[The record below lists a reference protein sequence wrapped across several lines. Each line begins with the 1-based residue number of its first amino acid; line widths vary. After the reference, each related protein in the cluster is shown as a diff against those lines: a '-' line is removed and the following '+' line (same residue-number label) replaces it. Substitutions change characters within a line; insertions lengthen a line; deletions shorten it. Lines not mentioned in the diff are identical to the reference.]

1 MAAAFVQELG
11 GTSGA
16 TAPATYSVTLP
27 GPTTNGNL
35 VVIVVA
41 SDATVATPAG
51 FALDKS
57 QVNSNGHYHWSKV
70 TTGGETGW
78 TVTPNSSAAGC
89 WYAAEISG
97 LAASPTDQVAS
108 TGSGTGATTRSTGTT
123 GTTAQAAELAIAS
136 WGASTVGTADSW
148 GGQTNGFAERITD
161 QGTTTGGSNIGL
173 SVAAL
178 VLSATGA
185 VESTATA
192 DGGQAPKSTGIVVT
206 YKVAAG
212 SAIDAAAA
220 RAATATVTATAATVQ
235 PAGATPTATA
245 GLTAAATVDRA
256 AAAALGATAGATAT
270 AALTAAA
277 GGALTATAGV
287 TAAAAIATGTGA
299 GLAASVSIAA
309 TADVPSASGV
319 VAFAPEA
326 LYLAAL
332 DHALTSGLF
341 DSVNGHEPKSAPGRG
356 LTAALWADAI
366 DPVPNTSGLNLTTMR
381 LALNLRIYSSMLQE
395 PQDAID
401 PNILTA
407 VATLMA
413 AYSGDFTLGGLLGDQ
428 GVDLL
433 GRAGQALSARAGYL
447 NQDNRIFRVMTILL
461 PLIVPDAWE
470 QAP

>member
-78 TVTPNSSAAGC
+78 TVTPNSSAAGV

-97 LAASPTDQVAS
+97 LAASPLDQTAS
-108 TGSGTGATTRSTGTT
+108 TGASSGATTRSTGTT
-123 GTTAQAAELAIAS
+123 GTTAQADELAIAS
-136 WGASTVGTADSW
+136 WGSSVVGTAATW
-148 GGQTNGFAERITD
+148 GAQTNGYAERIAD
-161 QGTTTGGSNIGL
+161 QVSTTGTSNIGL

-178 VLSATGA
+178 VLSATGTT
-185 VESTATA
+185 ESTATA
-192 DGGQAPKSTGIVVT
+192 DGGQAPKSTGMVVT

-212 SAIDAAAA
+212 SSIDAAASLA
-220 RAATATVTATAATVQ
+220 TTATVTATAGTTQ

-256 AAAALGATAGATAT
+256 ASVALAATAGVAAGAT
-270 AALTAAA
+270 LTAVA
-277 GGALTATAGV
+277 GGALTATTGV
-287 TAAAAIATGTGA
+287 TAAATVDTSTGA
-299 GLAASVSIAA
+299 GLAASVSITA
-309 TADVPSASGV
+309 TADIPSASGV
-319 VAFAPEA
+319 IP
-326 LYLAAL
+326 LDAAAVYAAAA
-332 DHALTSGLF
+332 DHAAASGLF
-341 DSVNGHEPKSAPGRG
+341 DRVIGHEPKSAPGRG
-356 LTAALWADAI
+356 LTAAFWLADLR
-366 DPVPNTSGLNLTTMR
+366 PVPAESGLALTTYR
-381 LALNLRIYSSMLQE
+381 LVLNVRIYNPMLQE
-395 PQDAID
+395 PQDGID
-401 PNILTA
+401 LAILTA
-407 VATLMA
+407 ASALLVA
-413 AYSGDFTLGGLLGDQ
+413 YNGDFTLGGLVKD
-428 GVDLL
+428 VDIL
-433 GRAGQALSARAGYL
+433 GRAGEPLAGRAGYIE
-447 NQDNRIFRVMTILL
+447 QDQKWYRAMVLTL
-461 PLIVPDAWE
+461 PLILNDLAE